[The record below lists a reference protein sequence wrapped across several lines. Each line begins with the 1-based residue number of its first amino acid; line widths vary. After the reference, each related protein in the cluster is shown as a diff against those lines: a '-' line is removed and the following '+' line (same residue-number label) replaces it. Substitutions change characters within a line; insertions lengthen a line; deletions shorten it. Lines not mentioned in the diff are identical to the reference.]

1 MDTERDENQ
10 NLKNDIDPRQNN
22 SVNSNDTAESIKNN
36 WYENDLAENQHPA
49 DTDYTDDQNNSSTGY
64 SENLLEKELDQDRK
78 NKEDD
83 SENDS
88 DIEDDL
94 IVKNGIII
102 NNENTEDQRDP
113 NENDSE
119 SDNTSQ
125 E

>member
-36 WYENDLAENQHPA
+36 WYENDLVEDQEPA

-64 SENLLEKELDQDRK
+64 TENLLEKELDLDRK
-78 NKEDD
+78 NTED
-83 SENDS
+83 DS

-102 NNENTEDQRDP
+102 NNENTPDERDP